1 MTLPASLVQTL
12 NDFHLQPY
20 PSFTGLPQPITARSV
35 AAFAGALAWA
45 WLLLVSFAGWGRL
58 TGKFLQIGRLPC
70 SVACAVGIATVVFLG
85 GLLNLA
91 HAIYTAVLLAIAGL
105 GVLFYLWLRKERPQ
119 AYRWSRFWRSTS
131 NWARIVIIITLLIL
145 IGRVAATV
153 RLGEFRVEDDGSAY
167 LVYPQKMLAAHHFAS
182 DPFSDRRVISSV
194 GGSYLLQAMVIAA
207 TSLPHIGMADRTL
220 GLALM
225 FLALLD
231 LGIAFGLSPPR
242 IAAMELIAYLVPQ
255 ETFNLTFSILPIAL
269 FLAMVWAIFRTM
281 EQADNWQWRYAA
293 LMGAVGGAVISL
305 KSTYLPYVGALALV
319 PYLILF
325 WKKRTKQIWIMP
337 IVAGIAAL
345 IIMAPWMIA
354 MKFASGTYLF
364 PVLGHGVDYSSY
376 GLFHS
381 MPKFR
386 ETRALLRV
394 FPQGIALLILAAV
407 QYLSGIKTTQ
417 SRISFGV
424 LIAAAVAITAFN
436 YESGADY
443 IWRYNFPQF
452 FTTILVFFI
461 AEAAVA
467 EVTPISQ
474 RAKLGYIVAIIS
486 LVGCIFYYDLEGG
499 AVRPFQRMGMEMR
512 LYRCNLRAS
521 LSGMQLVSPAVRA
534 RFRAVEA
541 ALPPGAVALDVTTNS
556 FLLTD
561 QDNRKI
567 LVDDWAGAASPAP
580 GWPFTNDPRA
590 VPAFLARNSVRYV
603 LYGYDYAN
611 WFDLRSCQSVPNE
624 AHFSEVDHA
633 LQVLNFITHHQFDQ
647 LRARYKS
654 IYDDGKIA
662 VIDLD
667 SPKSS
672 TIQSGSAWTLNTS
685 ETQMCSDIARRY
697 MASHTS
703 DTSRSRSSPCS

>member
-1 MTLPASLVQTL
+1 MRWPGRGCCLSALP
-12 NDFHLQPY
+12 
-20 PSFTGLPQPITARSV
+20 
-35 AAFAGALAWA
+35 
-45 WLLLVSFAGWGRL
+45 GWGRL

-91 HAIYTAVLLAIAGL
+91 HAIYTAVLLAIVGL

-119 AYRWSRFWRSTS
+119 AYRWSRFWNSASKWPRL
-131 NWARIVIIITLLIL
+131 IVIITLLIL

-269 FLAMVWAIFRTM
+269 FLAMIWAILGTIG
-281 EQADNWQWRYAA
+281 QADNRRWRYAA
-293 LMGAVGGAVISL
+293 LMGFIGGAIISL
-305 KSTYLPYVGALALV
+305 KSTYLPYVGALALI
-319 PYLILF
+319 PYLALF
-325 WKKRTKQIWIMP
+325 WRKRTKQIWSLPVI
-337 IVAGIAAL
+337 AGIGAL
-345 IIMAPWMIA
+345 IVMAAWMIA
-354 MKFASGTYLF
+354 MKYASGTYLF

-376 GLFHS
+376 DLFHS
-381 MPKFR
+381 VPKFR
-386 ETRALLRV
+386 ETRALVRV

-407 QYLSGIKTTQ
+407 QYLSGINTTE
-417 SRISFGV
+417 SRISFAV
-424 LIAAAVAITAFN
+424 LIAAALAITAFN

-452 FTTILVFFI
+452 FTAILTFFI

-467 EVTPISQ
+467 GVASISQ

-486 LVGCIFYYDLEGG
+486 LIGCIFYYDFEGG
-499 AVRPFQRMGMEMR
+499 TVRPFQRMGTEMR

-521 LSGMQLVSPAVRA
+521 LSGMQLVSPTVRA
-534 RFRAVEA
+534 RYRAVEA
-541 ALPPGAVALDVTTNS
+541 VLPPGAVALDVTTNS
-556 FLLTD
+556 FLLTNRN
-561 QDNRKI
+561 NRKI
-567 LVDDWAGAASPAP
+567 LLDDWAGAASPAP
-580 GWPFTNDPRA
+580 GWPFTNDPEA
-590 VPAFLARNSVRYV
+590 VPAFLERHSVHYV
-603 LYGYDYAN
+603 IYGYEYAS
-611 WFDLRSCQSVPNE
+611 WFDMRSCQSVPNE
-624 AHFSEVDHA
+624 SHFSEVDHA
-633 LQVLNFITHHQFDQ
+633 LQILNFITHHQFDQ

-662 VIDLD
+662 VIDVD

-672 TIQSGSAWTLNTS
+672 SIHLGPAWTLGTS
-685 ETQMCSDIARRY
+685 ETQMCSDISRRY

-703 DTSRSRSSPCS
+703 DTSRNRSSPCS